1 MSRDD
6 RPSRTLVGGK
16 APDGE
21 LPGNASSV
29 LNDTHDAQDQ
39 DLSRSCSPRGSG
51 PDTTRYRRNHRVKPL
66 GRGRIRDV

>member
-16 APDGE
+16 APEGE

-29 LNDTHDAQDQ
+29 LNDTHDA
-39 DLSRSCSPRGSG
+39 
-51 PDTTRYRRNHRVKPL
+51 
-66 GRGRIRDV
+66 